1 MDSEFGLS
9 AKNVSMTEIRADSRL
24 RWQVHGLRENPSGLG
39 LVAAGYSV
47 ALLLWQWIFP
57 HPLALALPLVAMTSA
72 LSDYLFPIR
81 YRIDDA
87 GVHADCGPFQR
98 LHLAW
103 SDIRRIQR
111 GNDGIYVSS
120 LRTPSRLDQFRGI
133 RLRFGSMDPE
143 RVVSAVLAGRDHHHA
158 AQAAGVTPGV

>member
-1 MDSEFGLS
+1 
-9 AKNVSMTEIRADSRL
+9 MTEIRTDSGL
-24 RWQVHGLRENPSGLG
+24 QWQVHGLRDNPSGLG
-39 LVAAGYSV
+39 LVAIGYAV
-47 ALLLWQWIFP
+47 ALLLWQWVFP

-81 YRIDDA
+81 YRIDDN

-111 GNDGIYVSS
+111 GSDGIYVSS
-120 LRTPSRLDQFRGI
+120 LSKPSRLDQFRGI
-133 RLRFGSMDPE
+133 RLRFGSMDPH
-143 RVVSAVLAGRDHHHA
+143 RVASAVVAGRDRHHA
-158 AQAAGVTPGV
+158 AQATGATPGV